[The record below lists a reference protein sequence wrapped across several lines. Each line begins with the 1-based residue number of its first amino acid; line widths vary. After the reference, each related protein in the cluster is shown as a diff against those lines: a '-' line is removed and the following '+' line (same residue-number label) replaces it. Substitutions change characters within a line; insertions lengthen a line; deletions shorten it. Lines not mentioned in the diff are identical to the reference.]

1 MGPCG
6 LLLLFVLAEE
16 HKDRYTTGKQHSGRK
31 ISQVTK
37 FPHSEEPSVLTS
49 DLNIEEPGS
58 EHFPKHNQ
66 SILKQRKIIPQRNL
80 MSRPLNVSLFCQ
92 HELLPPAIL
101 WKTPMISFLLLSVM
115 NPTLILRCQN
125 SKAFTKSGHDWNKS
139 LLMSLSVINRG
150 INQRVCQKNCVFLS
164 SSPGIKTSVCDCD
177 VFVS

>member
-16 HKDRYTTGKQHSGRK
+16 HKDRYTTGKQHWGRK

-37 FPHSEEPSVLTS
+37 FPHNEEPSVLTS

-101 WKTPMISFLLLSVM
+101 WKTPMISFFIAICHESNVDFKMPKFQGFHKERTWLKQESPDESWYNKPRYQSPCLPEELCIPLLFSW
-115 NPTLILRCQN
+115 T
-125 SKAFTKSGHDWNKS
+125 
-139 LLMSLSVINRG
+139 
-150 INQRVCQKNCVFLS
+150 
-164 SSPGIKTSVCDCD
+164 
-177 VFVS
+177 